1 MRIGG
6 FCGTASDED
15 VEIFAFN
22 HFGRLF
28 LKLVLCQV
36 HQQVGDA
43 EHGVTFVFAHVHLDD
58 AAVFLGDYAMDGQGQ
73 RDPLVFLD
81 AAVIVRVKQRE
92 SARFIQRVLLDVQ
105 AGAVNVSA
113 KDVQA
118 FFHGAAADLRQDDRL
133 AEAFG
138 VHFIARFEYGACR
151 SRFVDGDIACRAGHG
166 DGRGCAFAFGFVFG
180 DERLVIGGE
189 GLDFRKVG
197 FVVRKPRVSM
207 FHDASFS
214 RLNPGACPSACGRA
228 RTWLLM
234 RAWYHAGVEA
244 LCKVLLVQFS

>member
-1 MRIGG
+1 
-6 FCGTASDED
+6 
-15 VEIFAFN
+15 
-22 HFGRLF
+22 
-28 LKLVLCQV
+28 
-36 HQQVGDA
+36 
-43 EHGVTFVFAHVHLDD
+43 
-58 AAVFLGDYAMDGQGQ
+58 MDGQGQ